1 MNEKELWNDIKSG
14 VLTAAEKVGE
24 TGKKA
29 YQASRLALKEA
40 DLRRSLKDN
49 LARMGRIYY
58 EMEET
63 ETEPELEVVDELMT
77 NIKALDEALA
87 AIEDEKGEMKSSK
100 VCPVC
105 GRRSDKNAA
114 FCSGCGV
121 AL

>member
-1 MNEKELWNDIKSG
+1 MNEKDIWQDIKSG

-29 YQASRLALKEA
+29 YQASRLALREA

-49 LARMGRIYY
+49 LARLGRIYY
-58 EMEET
+58 KMEET
-63 ETEPELEVVDELMT
+63 ETEPELEVVDELMASV
-77 NIKALDEALA
+77 KALDEALEK
-87 AIEDEKGEMKSSK
+87 IEEEKGSMKNAK

-105 GRRSDKNAA
+105 GRRNDRDAA
-114 FCSGCGV
+114 FCSGCGT

>member
-1 MNEKELWNDIKSG
+1 MSEKDIWQDIKSG
-14 VLTAAEKVGE
+14 VLTAAEMVGE

-49 LARMGRIYY
+49 LARLGRIYY
-58 EMEET
+58 KMEET
-63 ETEPELEVVDELMT
+63 ETEPELEVVDDLMA
-77 NIKALDEALA
+77 NIKALDEALE
-87 AIEDEKGEMKSSK
+87 AIEEEKGEMKSVR

-105 GRRSDKNAA
+105 SRRNDKDAA
-114 FCSGCGV
+114 FCSGCGT